1 MLFLHAIGLK
11 LQLIDPSTVQEPIYL
26 STNLLWTWLV
36 DMLTQKRSL
45 DKQQLQL
52 GLSPIM
58 LDLTKKL
65 KPKNQTR
72 LIETELTVLVASNF
86 DSMFPKTKITKA
98 IWF

>member
-1 MLFLHAIGLK
+1 
-11 LQLIDPSTVQEPIYL
+11 
-26 STNLLWTWLV
+26 
-36 DMLTQKRSL
+36 MLTQKRSL
-45 DKQQLQL
+45 GKQQLQL

-98 IWF
+98 I